1 MIHSMYIG
9 ICQKRHHSISNNCT
23 YACIYFNLY
32 ILFFLHCCHC
42 AYVMDGKWEIRKAT
56 DDRDYTTSL

>member
-23 YACIYFNLY
+23 YNIY
-32 ILFFLHCCHC
+32 ILYKLLQ
-42 AYVMDGKWEIRKAT
+42 MIEIEEDKNARRKNGCNNLT
-56 DDRDYTTSL
+56 K

>member
-9 ICQKRHHSISNNCT
+9 TCQKRHHSISNNCT
-23 YACIYFNLY
+23 YACIYLY
-32 ILFFLHCCHC
+32 ILIACILYCT
-42 AYVMDGKWEIRKAT
+42 YGWMGKKWEIRKAT

>member
-23 YACIYFNLY
+23 YLY
-32 ILFFLHCCHC
+32 INYIITGLLDYRC
-42 AYVMDGKWEIRKAT
+42 A
-56 DDRDYTTSL
+56 DDRSNIEEDNTRIPGNAAGMVQ